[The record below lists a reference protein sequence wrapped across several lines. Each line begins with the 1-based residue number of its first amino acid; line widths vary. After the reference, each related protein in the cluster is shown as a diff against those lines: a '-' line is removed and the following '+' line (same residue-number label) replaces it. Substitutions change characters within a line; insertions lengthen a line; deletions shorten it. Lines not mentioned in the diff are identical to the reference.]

1 METPREIMFR
11 AFSDWGISN
20 KELASLLV
28 RRDSATKGKSPIEQI
43 ETRSSLSRF
52 VVHVQP
58 GDYVY
63 GWFEPFE
70 QSVPRVTARL
80 KRQVSSSL
88 TNDDIVRDFVAIA
101 ADMRASLDS
110 YRLDGALYANAQDR
124 FVRLLDANPA
134 DAVEVSATLLIV
146 TGCTGDPRSA
156 VNAAVE
162 KANRYAGASALRTTL
177 PQTAKSV
184 KTQPLLELGVYRCEN
199 GVLLSNSY
207 RLSTDPQGTE
217 IGSLSTAPHSI
228 NDVGIG
234 VSRRHARVWRDAEG
248 QWWIEGL
255 RSTNGTVHVNG
266 VDGTKTIVEPPRG
279 QQAGFASRPVRLL
292 PGDRIVLAGS
302 TEFAVVALPAR

>member
-58 GDYVY
+58 GEYVY

-70 QSVPRVTARL
+70 QSIPRVTARL

-88 TNDDIVRDFVAIA
+88 TNDDIVKGFVAIA
-101 ADMRASLDS
+101 SDMRASLDS
-110 YRLDGALYANAQDR
+110 FKLDGALYANAQAR
-124 FVRLLDANPA
+124 FVRLLESNPA
-134 DAVEVSATLLIV
+134 DAVEVSTTLLVI
-146 TGCTGDPRSA
+146 TGCTGNPREA

-177 PQTAKSV
+177 PQTAKNV
-184 KTQPLLELGVYRCEN
+184 QAQPHLELGMYRCEN

-207 RLSTDPQGTE
+207 RLSTDPAGTE
-217 IGSLSTAPHSI
+217 IGSLSTASSSI
-228 NDVGIG
+228 NDVGFG
-234 VSRRHARVWRDAEG
+234 VSRRHARIWRDAEG

-255 RSTNGTVHVNG
+255 RSTNGTVHINGVNG
-266 VDGTKTIVEPPRG
+266 IETVVEPPRG
-279 QQAGFASRPVRLL
+279 QQAGFDARPVRLL
-292 PGDRIVLAGS
+292 PGDRIVLAGT
-302 TEFAVVALPAR
+302 TEFTIVALPSR